1 MNFFEENAEH
11 RVTVSMHVNEAK
23 LAKHLPKPWQLNI
36 PTEGINKGFDIQL
49 EFRDRILDL
58 DEHRQPVAGGSERG
72 LVILVPAKN
81 PETGEAGWRR
91 MREFTPSP
99 NFLPGRTTN
108 STTLS

>member
-11 RVTVSMHVNEAK
+11 RVTVSMHVVEAR
-23 LAKHLPKPWQLNI
+23 LAQHLPKPWRINI
-36 PTEGINKGFDIQL
+36 PTEGVNKGFDFQL

-81 PETGEAGWRR
+81 PRNG
-91 MREFTPSP
+91 
-99 NFLPGRTTN
+99 
-108 STTLS
+108 